1 MKLQQRIVWALAG
14 AMIAVAAN
22 CVSTAPVAAQ
32 DDSNL
37 LCRLGVNVFH
47 QRPATFDL
55 PALRAGWY
63 VDGWAWTT
71 ATRPN
76 GIEYVLTIQLE
87 GDDAGGYAILP
98 EEPYLAT
105 ALAAHPGATWIIGNE
120 PDRRH
125 YQNDILP
132 ELYAT
137 AYHELYAW
145 IKERDAAARVF
156 AGAIVQP
163 SPLRLEYLDRVLA
176 TYAAQFGA
184 PLPADGW
191 AIHNHILNERSCDY
205 YQDSTLC
212 WGADIPP
219 GLDAIDGMVIDQS
232 EHDDLAIFE
241 EQIRRFRAWMAANG
255 YRALPLYVSEYGI
268 LLPERNGFP
277 PDTVISFM
285 DATFDFLLTATEP
298 ETGSPSDGNR
308 LVQRSAWY
316 AALSR
321 PPFNGSLFA
330 STSLTD
336 SMAPP
341 FVISELGAAYQAYA
355 AVLTTTSDV
364 ALLDFAVT
372 PALPPAVSAPVTVT
386 LAATVTNRGHGL
398 AGVPVTVEFYAGGGP
413 GQGGELIASETVTVT
428 GCGDARPVTVA
439 WPALTREEFAGGDI
453 VAVARAADV
462 PGSAS
467 DRATRLF
474 LFVANVLYLP
484 AVSAVHNRVRR

>member
-1 MKLQQRIVWALAG
+1 M
-14 AMIAVAAN
+14 
-22 CVSTAPVAAQ
+22 
-32 DDSNL
+32 
-37 LCRLGVNVFH
+37 
-47 QRPATFDL
+47 
-55 PALRAGWY
+55 
-63 VDGWAWTT
+63 DGWAWTT

-298 ETGSPSDGNR
+298 ETGSPSGR
-308 LVQRSAWY
+308 QPA
-316 AALSR
+316 
-321 PPFNGSLFA
+321 
-330 STSLTD
+330 
-336 SMAPP
+336 
-341 FVISELGAAYQAYA
+341 GAA
-355 AVLTTTSDV
+355 
-364 ALLDFAVT
+364 
-372 PALPPAVSAPVTVT
+372 
-386 LAATVTNRGHGL
+386 
-398 AGVPVTVEFYAGGGP
+398 
-413 GQGGELIASETVTVT
+413 
-428 GCGDARPVTVA
+428 
-439 WPALTREEFAGGDI
+439 
-453 VAVARAADV
+453 
-462 PGSAS
+462 
-467 DRATRLF
+467 
-474 LFVANVLYLP
+474 
-484 AVSAVHNRVRR
+484 